1 MTHTASLRARLAGKD
16 ANRVG
21 DGSFAG
27 NTDGTCR
34 MSDIGNSRDTIA
46 GHISDNQKLIGV
58 PFYFFFHINT
68 SKLTDDS
75 QLQNL
80 ISLAKVAKRY
90 HLDVYVDGAA
100 DAATGTE
107 PVNESLSESRASY
120 IAGLLHDMGVPDS
133 TIHIR
138 ANGGID
144 KFSPVQRNRH
154 TRVMIK
160 SK

>member
-107 PVNESLSESRASY
+107 PVNESLSESRATY
-120 IAGLLHDMGVPDS
+120 IGGLLRDMGVPDS